1 MCAARQGSG
10 IDFRP
15 CFVYSG
21 AVLKNVVN
29 GILSREKLNLD
40 EQKPARRLTH
50 RRMIFTL
57 IFSIVLLVSTS
68 LWISRA
74 LIEDPGTGVTL
85 VKGESPSASRASP
98 LAYATTIIAA
108 DQRHLVFLP
117 AILSNPPPASG
128 LSSTSIPTSLPSPTR
143 RPTRKP
149 TPTPEPLNLRT
160 DLPALSLRD
169 WPRPADDNGRCMHF
183 LPVAY
188 YDGVDLDLQIGRLKE
203 LGVKWALVI
212 YGDEI
217 QLERIAPRFRDA
229 GIMVVWR
236 KGLRADERYFGWGRD
251 VELLQRLG
259 LPPYMQLY
267 NEPSLPAEWGK
278 GEPNFDNFRENI
290 LQAAR
295 DVYNAGGYV
304 GLQFVSD
311 DWLRLTLR
319 AIKER
324 KGEAIFGRMF
334 FIPHPYG
341 LNHPPNYTED
351 LNGVLGFRH
360 LAQVLQE
367 EIGFVPPMIAGEGG
381 WKFNASDDHR
391 FPRIDDALH
400 RDYHVEV
407 FSWFRTGKL
416 SDGTALPDYL
426 FAFCP
431 WLLSAKLDD
440 SAWYDSFAGPRT
452 ATIAAVK
459 AIPPFVRRFSW
470 D

>member
-1 MCAARQGSG
+1 M
-10 IDFRP
+10 
-15 CFVYSG
+15 
-21 AVLKNVVN
+21 
-29 GILSREKLNLD
+29 ILSLALSV
-40 EQKPARRLTH
+40 
-50 RRMIFTL
+50 I
-57 IFSIVLLVSTS
+57 LLVTTS
-68 LWISRA
+68 LWIGRA
-74 LIEDPGTGVTL
+74 FVADPGPHEIPVDGLSPTARRPPTPTRPVTAVAAGRRYEAFL
-85 VKGESPSASRASP
+85 PAVHSNPPSAVGLSSPPMLASP
-98 LAYATTIIAA
+98 L
-108 DQRHLVFLP
+108 
-117 AILSNPPPASG
+117 
-128 LSSTSIPTSLPSPTR
+128 SPTP

-169 WPRPADDNGRCMHF
+169 WPRPAGDNGRCMHF

-188 YDGVDLDLQIGRLKE
+188 YEGVDLDLQLGRLKE

-217 QLERIAPRFRDA
+217 QLEQVAPRFRDA

-236 KGLRADERYFGWGRD
+236 KGLRADQRYYGWGRD

-267 NEPSLPAEWGK
+267 NEPSLSAEWGK
-278 GEPNFDNFRENI
+278 GEPDFDRFRENI

-311 DWLRLTLR
+311 EWLRLTLR

-351 LNGVLGFRH
+351 PNGVLGFRH
-360 LAQVLQE
+360 FAQILQE

-407 FSWFRTGKL
+407 FNWFRTGKL
-416 SDGTALPDYL
+416 SDGTDLPDYL

-452 ATIAAVK
+452 ATIEAVK

-470 D
+470 E

>member
-1 MCAARQGSG
+1 M
-10 IDFRP
+10 
-15 CFVYSG
+15 
-21 AVLKNVVN
+21 
-29 GILSREKLNLD
+29 ILSL
-40 EQKPARRLTH
+40 A
-50 RRMIFTL
+50 
-57 IFSIVLLVSTS
+57 FSAVLLVTTS

-74 LIEDPGTGVTL
+74 FVADPGLRKATVNRQ
-85 VKGESPSASRASP
+85 SPGPRWPYTPTRSATAV
-98 LAYATTIIAA
+98 AA
-108 DQRHLVFLP
+108 GQRHMAFLP
-117 AILSNPPPASG
+117 AILSDPFSVRG
-128 LSSTSIPTSLPSPTR
+128 LSFVPTPTSPSQPTP
-143 RPTRKP
+143 RPTREP
-149 TPTPEPLNLRT
+149 TLTPEPLNLRT

-169 WPRPADDNGRCMHF
+169 WPRPVGDNGRCMHF

-188 YDGVDLDLQIGRLKE
+188 YEGVDLDLQIGRLKE

-217 QLERIAPRFRDA
+217 QLERLALRFRDA

-236 KGLRADERYFGWGRD
+236 KGLNADQRYFGWGRD

-267 NEPSLPAEWGK
+267 NEPSLSAEWGK
-278 GEPNFDNFRENI
+278 GEPDFDKFRDNI

-311 DWLRLTLR
+311 EWLRLTLR

-334 FIPHPYG
+334 FVPHPYG

-351 LNGVLGFRH
+351 PDGVLGFRH
-360 LAQVLQE
+360 YAQILQE

-381 WKFNASDDHR
+381 WKFNASDDRR

-407 FSWFRTGKL
+407 FNWFRTGKL
-416 SDGTALPDYL
+416 SDGTDLPDYL

-452 ATIAAVK
+452 ATIEAVK

>member
-1 MCAARQGSG
+1 M
-10 IDFRP
+10 
-15 CFVYSG
+15 
-21 AVLKNVVN
+21 
-29 GILSREKLNLD
+29 ILSL
-40 EQKPARRLTH
+40 A
-50 RRMIFTL
+50 
-57 IFSIVLLVSTS
+57 FSTVLLVTTS

-74 LIEDPGTGVTL
+74 FVADPGLREAPVNGQ
-85 VKGESPSASRASP
+85 SPDSRRPYTPTRSATAV
-98 LAYATTIIAA
+98 AA
-108 DQRHLVFLP
+108 GQRYMAFLP
-117 AILSNPPPASG
+117 AILGNPPSAGG
-128 LSSTSIPTSLPSPTR
+128 LAFVLTPTSPPQPTP

-149 TPTPEPLNLRT
+149 PPTPELLNLRT

-169 WPRPADDNGRCMHF
+169 WPRPAGDNGRCMHF

-188 YDGVDLDLQIGRLKE
+188 YEGVDLDLQIGRLKE

-217 QLERIAPRFRDA
+217 QLEQVAPRFRDA

-236 KGLRADERYFGWGRD
+236 KGLNANQRYFGWGRD

-267 NEPSLPAEWGK
+267 NEPSLSAEWSQ
-278 GEPNFDNFRENI
+278 GEPDFDKFRDNI

-311 DWLRLTLR
+311 EWLRLTLR

-351 LNGVLGFRH
+351 PNGVLGFRH
-360 LAQVLQE
+360 YAQILQE

-407 FSWFRTGKL
+407 FNWFRTGKL
-416 SDGTALPDYL
+416 SDGTDLPDYL

-452 ATIAAVK
+452 ATIEAVK